1 MTTHRFKTLSFYA
14 LLMVGCAALTGM
26 SMTQTARA
34 QSENFIAGDDF
45 ESAPAEQTQPAAP
58 ITGFGEPESDPKP
71 NPEQIPAITTEAP
84 ETPAETTPL
93 QSQNED
99 SSQPP
104 VKAASPSS
112 TNANEPI
119 EITADGSLEWHRNDS
134 SFIATK
140 NALAKQGDVSLAAE
154 KLIADYKDGNG
165 SKFEIWRVR
174 ANESVRIQSRDT
186 QAFGDQ
192 ANYDISTGYAELTG
206 NDLKLVSPDQT
217 VTARDKFEYWTNEGR
232 LVAIGDAS
240 LTRVNEKGETNTLKA
255 DTLTAFMKDNAQGK
269 RVLDRLEAT
278 GNVVIIT
285 PTETL
290 SGQKGIYNASTNM
303 AEITGNVQ
311 IKRGPNILEGTKA
324 DVNLTTNVSRMFGGG
339 NAKTRVR
346 GVFYPNSEKRSQ

>member
-1 MTTHRFKTLSFYA
+1 MIRTSRSKTRPSYA
-14 LLMVGCAALTGM
+14 LLITGCAVLTYIHAAPA
-26 SMTQTARA
+26 SA
-34 QSENFIAGDDF
+34 QDKKYIAGDVF
-45 ESAPAEQTQPAAP
+45 ENITESPEEPLSAPM
-58 ITGFGEPESDPKP
+58 TGFDEPTAADKSP
-71 NPEQIPAITTEAP
+71 AP
-84 ETPAETTPL
+84 ETRPETAAT
-93 QSQNED
+93 QVQDN
-99 SSQPP
+99 P
-104 VKAASPSS
+104 VKPLKTASPS

-154 KLIADYKDGNG
+154 KLTADYKDGNG

-206 NDLKLVSPDQT
+206 DNLKLVSPDQT

-255 DTLTAFMKDNAQGK
+255 DTLSAFMKDNAQGK